1 MAYSLG
7 TNELKITLSEYEK
20 ITELIYKR
28 TGIRF
33 EANKMYFVV
42 KRLEKR
48 LEELKITSVAEY
60 IRYLYFLDKG
70 ETEFQKL
77 VELLTINETYFFRD
91 FPQLRTFAEYCL
103 PDVAK
108 RKLKEGQ
115 RTLTVWS
122 VGCSTGEEPYT
133 LAIILREM
141 LDDAYQWDINI
152 LAIDIDRDALEKAR
166 IGVYEERSV
175 KDVPLEY
182 IDKYFTT
189 LNDGRFK
196 VSDEIKSMVTLA
208 YLNLGDRLS
217 LRRYRGFD
225 FIFCRNVLI
234 YFDDISRKQVV
245 DHFYIAL
252 NRGGYIF
259 LGSSESLSRI
269 TNAFKLKRMGGNL
282 VYVKE

>member
-1 MAYSLG
+1 MLYSLKSN
-7 TNELKITLSEYEK
+7 TTKLTLSEFER

-33 EANKMYFVV
+33 EANKVYFLE

-48 LEELKITSVAEY
+48 MEELKMSSFTEY
-60 IRYLYFLDKG
+60 IRYLYFLDKDG
-70 ETEFQKL
+70 KEFQRL
-77 VELLTINETYFFRD
+77 IELLTINETYFFRD
-91 FPQLRTFAEYCL
+91 FPQLKTFAEYCL
-103 PDVAK
+103 PDVAE
-108 RKLKEGQ
+108 RKYREGNN
-115 RTLTVWS
+115 TLTLWS
-122 VGCSTGEEPYT
+122 AGCSSGEEPYT

-141 LDDAYQWDINI
+141 LEDINKWEISI
-152 LAIDIDRDALEKAR
+152 LATDIDNDALEKAKE
-166 IGVYEERSV
+166 GVYEERSV
-175 KDVPLEY
+175 KDVPIEY
-182 IDKYFTT
+182 IDKYFTI
-189 LNDGRFK
+189 LKDGRFK
-196 VSDEIKSMVTLA
+196 ISDEIKSMVTFV
-208 YLNLGDRLS
+208 YLNLGDRMS
-217 LRRYRGFD
+217 IRRYRNFD

-259 LGSSESLSRI
+259 LGSSESLNRI

>member
-1 MAYSLG
+1 MVYSLG

-48 LEELKITSVAEY
+48 LEALRMNSISEY
-60 IRYLYFLDKG
+60 IRYLYFLDKSG
-70 ETEFQKL
+70 EEFQRL

-103 PDVAK
+103 PDVAE

-115 RTLTVWS
+115 RALAIWS

-133 LAIILREM
+133 IAIILREM
-141 LDDAYQWDINI
+141 LDDIYQWDINI
-152 LAIDIDRDALEKAR
+152 LAVDIDRDAMEKAR
-166 IGVYEERSV
+166 IGIYEERSV
-175 KDVPLEY
+175 KDVPIEY
-182 IDKYFTT
+182 IDKYFTI

-196 VSDEIKSMVTLA
+196 VSNEIKSMVTFT

>member
-48 LEELKITSVAEY
+48 LEELKMTSVTEY

-77 VELLTINETYFFRD
+77 AELLTINETYFFRD

-103 PDVAK
+103 PDVAQ

-141 LDDAYQWDINI
+141 LDDVYQWDINI
-152 LAIDIDRDALEKAR
+152 LAVDIDRDALEKAR

-182 IDKYFTT
+182 IDKYFTI